1 MLITC
6 FFHLID
12 VPRASGL
19 EIIVTI
25 PIDGDEGTIRQ
36 AVNSINRD
44 SSFRE
49 RIAENFQME
58 VVNLKIGSVVM
69 RLRSLTDEACCRLLA
84 KNGTKLT
91 ELIKYFL
98 HFSGLREN
106 IIKVNVEYAVHVS
119 GEKIGDSK

>member
-1 MLITC
+1 M
-6 FFHLID
+6 
-12 VPRASGL
+12 
-19 EIIVTI
+19 TI

-106 IIKVNVEYAVHVS
+106 IIKGNVEYAFDVS